1 MDNDKNTDKDEISRQ
16 HFGKFASAEEL
27 LAAYNALESEFTKR
41 CQLVK
46 ELQARIDSDAQAQAA
61 IRQECTARDD
71 DRTPSEEP
79 SANVDVPENSA
90 TVEPS
95 AEAQTAS
102 VAPADVIGAVIAD
115 VEEYLDALCAVPQ
128 VMDECVAR
136 YKQAL
141 LCKEF
146 GMPQVRGSAVLT
158 PIARPKTLVDAK
170 RIADGMLKR

>member
-1 MDNDKNTDKDEISRQ
+1 MDNDKNTDKNENNQQ

-61 IRQECTARDD
+61 AMQEHAAGDG
-71 DRTPSEEP
+71 RTPPEEL
-79 SANVDVPENSA
+79 SASADAPENSA
-90 TVEPS
+90 TVEPP
-95 AEAQTAS
+95 AEVRTVV
-102 VAPADVIGAVIAD
+102 VAPADVIGAVVAD
-115 VEEYLDALCAVPQ
+115 VEEYLDALCAIPQ

-141 LCKEF
+141 LCREF
-146 GMPQVRGSAVLT
+146 GMPAVRGSAVLT

>member
-1 MDNDKNTDKDEISRQ
+1 MDNDKEKENNQQ

-46 ELQARIDSDAQAQAA
+46 ELQARIDDSDAQAQAA
-61 IRQECTARDD
+61 AMQEHAAGDG
-71 DRTPSEEP
+71 RTSPEEL
-79 SANVDVPENSA
+79 SASADAPETSA
-90 TVEPS
+90 TVEPP
-95 AEAQTAS
+95 AEVRTVV

-115 VEEYLDALCAVPQ
+115 VEEYLDALCAIPQ

-146 GMPQVRGSAVLT
+146 GMPAVRGSAVLT